1 MGRLCFFHLPGP
13 LKGKTPKCYIPLAEF
28 AWGQM
33 NSRGEIAKAAMPC
46 QLPESSVATPGHHW
60 KASSSGS
67 LVGVRSLCQ
76 RSWGAKE
83 SLV

>member
-1 MGRLCFFHLPGP
+1 MDRLCFFHLPGP
-13 LKGKTPKCYIPLAEF
+13 FKGKAHKCDIPLAEF
-28 AWGQM
+28 IWGQI
-33 NSRGEIAKAAMPC
+33 SRGEIPC
-46 QLPESSVATPGHHW
+46 QLPESSLAMHGHHR

-76 RSWGAKE
+76 HSWGAKE